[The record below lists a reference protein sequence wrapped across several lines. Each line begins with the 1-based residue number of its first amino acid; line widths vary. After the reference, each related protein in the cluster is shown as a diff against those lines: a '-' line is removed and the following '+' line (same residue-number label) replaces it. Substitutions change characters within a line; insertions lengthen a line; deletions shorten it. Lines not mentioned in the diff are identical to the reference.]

1 MKIAHIADTHFGKD
15 LKKVNFADCDQP
27 FWIDKFIE
35 DIQKEQV
42 EVVLLAGDIYDDKIQ
57 PIKAINLFGS
67 FLEKLN
73 DLGITVFIVPGNH
86 DQADRLAANSNILKK
101 QQLYFASDLGREL
114 LHKSLPLNGTS
125 EVNFWLLPY
134 VEPINVRRVL
144 DQDDITSY
152 DEAVRE
158 LLKVQPLDKKAVN
171 ILVAHQN
178 VLAGATERI
187 LNDHEVDIGYSGE
200 VDYTAFADF
209 DYVAL
214 GHIHGMQAI
223 GRDTVRYAGAPLQY
237 DFSEEGRKKGYLLLE
252 VNGKDDIKI
261 TEKELPLLHEV
272 MVLPKGAPAATLEQL
287 LELGKNIEHK
297 EKYYFKVRIKSSSL
311 VGKAQEQLY
320 AVFGNNNLLETEIVR
335 EGATSYAISN
345 AKGSNERTLEDNFA
359 YFYKDRNKE
368 ELGKGAKLVVKKLIE
383 QQQSDGYVTNMGTA
397 NEQKDYK
404 DAAFAKLVAALEE
417 ELEDE
422 G

>member
-1 MKIAHIADTHFGKD
+1 M
-15 LKKVNFADCDQP
+15 
-27 FWIDKFIE
+27 
-35 DIQKEQV
+35 
-42 EVVLLAGDIYDDKIQ
+42 
-57 PIKAINLFGS
+57 
-67 FLEKLN
+67 
-73 DLGITVFIVPGNH
+73 
-86 DQADRLAANSNILKK
+86 
-101 QQLYFASDLGREL
+101 
-114 LHKSLPLNGTS
+114 
-125 EVNFWLLPY
+125 
-134 VEPINVRRVL
+134 
-144 DQDDITSY
+144 
-152 DEAVRE
+152 
-158 LLKVQPLDKKAVN
+158 
-171 ILVAHQN
+171 
-178 VLAGATERI
+178 
-187 LNDHEVDIGYSGE
+187 
-200 VDYTAFADF
+200 
-209 DYVAL
+209 
-214 GHIHGMQAI
+214 
-223 GRDTVRYAGAPLQY
+223 
-237 DFSEEGRKKGYLLLE
+237 LE

-345 AKGSNERTLEDNFA
+345 AKGSNERTLEENFA